1 MRRRLSTIG
10 VWRSA
15 FTARRR
21 RSVPLRF
28 LKAEQTETV
37 RLPRSA
43 FPPAGTPN
51 AERRTLNAE
60 RSHLRRA
67 SAPDPK

>member
-1 MRRRLSTIG
+1 MQEFRSFRMRRRLSTIG
-10 VWRSA
+10 LRRSA
-15 FTARRR
+15 FTVRRR

-43 FPPAGTPN
+43 FPRR
-51 AERRTLNAE
+51 ERRTLNAE
-60 RSHLRRA
+60 H
-67 SAPDPK
+67 